1 MTTATRWL
9 RALVDAHGTRVAI
22 EEPPPGPTGA
32 AAGAIVTYAELDARV
47 ASVAGGLRSLGVGRG
62 DRVASFVPN
71 GILPVEVLLAA
82 ARLGAVTVGVNSRY
96 RVDDLRHLLERTRP
110 RVLVSAEAFLDIDYP
125 AIVAG
130 ALDGLVPRPAV
141 VWPGDV
147 DELRRASPV
156 VDDAATDHDLLVA
169 FTTSGTTGR
178 PKLAA
183 HDHATTI
190 RHLDAASR
198 ALAVGPESAALLTVP
213 FCGTF
218 GFVTLLSV
226 LAGGGRVVVP
236 ARFEPAPAAALV
248 EQHSVTHV
256 NGSDDM
262 LLPMLDAGSDL
273 SSWRRG
279 VYAEF
284 AGRGVEAVAA
294 AARVGARITGVYG
307 SSETFA
313 LLAMQR
319 ADDDVEARAQN
330 GGRLVDDA
338 MEARAVDPA
347 TGMVLAAGEQ
357 GELQL
362 RGPSVLACYLVDD
375 GTAPAPLT
383 DDGWFPTGD
392 LGVVDHDGGFV
403 YVARLGDALRLAG
416 FLTDPAEI
424 EQRLVQHPAVT
435 GAQVVG
441 TPSSRGGDAA
451 VAFVTLVPDGAD
463 GVDEAELLR
472 HCREGLAN
480 YKVPARVIVVDEF
493 PTVAGA
499 NGVKIRKTELRE
511 RAATLEV

>member
-1 MTTATRWL
+1 MTTATGWL
-9 RALVDAHGTRVAI
+9 RDLVDAHGARVAL
-22 EEPPPGPTGA
+22 EEPSTSANEGA
-32 AAGAIVTYAELDARV
+32 TVTYAELDARV
-47 ASVAGGLRSLGVGRG
+47 AALAGGLRTLGVERG
-62 DRVASFVPN
+62 DRVASFLPN
-71 GILPVEVLLAA
+71 GVLPVEVLLAS
-82 ARLGAVTVGVNSRY
+82 ARLGAVTVGVNTRY
-96 RVDDLRHLLERTRP
+96 RADDLRHVLERARP

-130 ALDGLVPRPAV
+130 ALDGLVARPPV
-141 VWPGDV
+141 VWPHDIAH
-147 DELRRASPV
+147 LRGADPV
-156 VDDAATDHDLLVA
+156 ADDAATDADLLVA

-190 RHLDAASR
+190 RHLVAAAR
-198 ALAVGPESAALLTVP
+198 ALEVDEDATALLTVP

-236 ARFEPAPAAALV
+236 ARFEPRPAAALM
-248 EQHSVTHV
+248 EQYAVSHL

-262 LLPMLDAGSDL
+262 LLPMLDAGHDL
-273 SSWRRG
+273 SAWRHG

-284 AGRGVEAVAA
+284 GGRGVEA
-294 AARVGARITGVYG
+294 AARAEQVGAHITGVYG

-313 LLAMQR
+313 LLARWR
-319 ADDDVEARAQN
+319 ADDDLVARAVN
-330 GGRLVDDA
+330 GGRLLDDA
-338 MEARAVDPA
+338 MEVRAVDPA
-347 TGMVLAAGEQ
+347 TGAALVAGEQ

-383 DDGWFPTGD
+383 ADRWFPTGD
-392 LGVVDHDGGFV
+392 LGVVDPDGGFV
-403 YVARLGDALRLAG
+403 YVARLGDALRLSG

-441 TPSSRGGDAA
+441 APSSRGGDAA
-451 VAFVTLVPDGAD
+451 VAFVTVGQGDR
-463 GVDEAELLR
+463 VDEGELLE
-472 HCREGLAN
+472 HCRQGLAN

-511 RAATLEV
+511 RAATLES